1 MSRVPT
7 GIGRLDELMSGG
19 FPKGSIIIVC
29 GPPGSGKTILSMQ
42 IALNLA
48 KNGRNIL
55 YLLTGI
61 EDEADLIA
69 QAESLGMNFS
79 KQLEGKIIIKKVRK
93 EVEMRKVLKD
103 ASASG
108 FSVVIIDSISNFMR
122 KAWEANELKERI
134 LVRNNMIVEV
144 LNPEFII
151 RNVIRKLLHYLRQL
165 KFDLTILTSD
175 RIKGEHGYTLDKISE
190 FMADGIIELDTT
202 RINGTF
208 RRTLRIIKLKKT
220 NHSMMPISFS
230 IKSKKGIIFLNERTG
245 NITQN

>member
-1 MSRVPT
+1 
-7 GIGRLDELMSGG
+7 
-19 FPKGSIIIVC
+19 
-29 GPPGSGKTILSMQ
+29 
-42 IALNLA
+42 
-48 KNGRNIL
+48 
-55 YLLTGI
+55 
-61 EDEADLIA
+61 
-69 QAESLGMNFS
+69 
-79 KQLEGKIIIKKVRK
+79 
-93 EVEMRKVLKD
+93 VLKD

-108 FSVVIIDSISNFMR
+108 FSVVIIDSISSLMK
-122 KAWEANELKERI
+122 KAWEANELKERV
-134 LVRNNMIVEV
+134 LLRHKMIVEV

-151 RNVIRKLLHYLRQL
+151 RNVIRKLLHYLRQP

-175 RIKGEHGYTLDKISE
+175 RIKDEHGYTLDKISE

>member
-7 GIGRLDELMSGG
+7 GIGRLDDLMSGG
-19 FPKGSIIIVC
+19 FPKGSIVIVC

-55 YLLTGI
+55 HLLTGI
-61 EDEADLIA
+61 EDETDLIA

-122 KAWEANELKERI
+122 KAWEANELKERV

-190 FMADGIIELDTT
+190 FMADGIIELDTV

-208 RRTLRIIKLKKT
+208 RRILRIMKLKKT
-220 NHSMMPISFS
+220 NHSVMPIGFA
-230 IKSKKGIIFLNERTG
+230 IKSKKGLVFLEEKEET
-245 NITQN
+245 